1 MPAGRR
7 LVAASFRLVSECGQ
21 PTSRLRI
28 KIRQLDCKVAE
39 RCRAVPLD
47 DAVDGESAESI
58 NELCLRRG
66 RPIDELPATS
76 LPLQHALLVK
86 AAHHRHDRRVGVLP
100 ALRAAQ
106 ILEDIRNARLPA
118 RRNLANDRGGERTK
132 DVFKVRCSGH
142 APHLP
147 GWSLTTT
154 RVPLLQTRSVSFHSV
169 GALLEVDLLPILEGF
184 ALIGVSLGLIAASVA
199 GRRSRQPESRVAQ
212 VFWRDVSQAG
222 YVWSGATMVVLFG
235 GLGEMQGLR
244 APIWLSL
251 AIVAGLVGLVI
262 TRIRWGRHGAASGRP
277 SLDDQSRPD
286 RLRLVS
292 TSWKAAVVGAGA
304 GGLLAFGASVAQAP
318 GYTIHWLVAAIG
330 LAIGY
335 ALGLVM
341 VTPRYTVKR
350 GTP

>member
-1 MPAGRR
+1 M
-7 LVAASFRLVSECGQ
+7 
-21 PTSRLRI
+21 
-28 KIRQLDCKVAE
+28 
-39 RCRAVPLD
+39 
-47 DAVDGESAESI
+47 
-58 NELCLRRG
+58 
-66 RPIDELPATS
+66 
-76 LPLQHALLVK
+76 
-86 AAHHRHDRRVGVLP
+86 
-100 ALRAAQ
+100 
-106 ILEDIRNARLPA
+106 
-118 RRNLANDRGGERTK
+118 
-132 DVFKVRCSGH
+132 
-142 APHLP
+142 
-147 GWSLTTT
+147 
-154 RVPLLQTRSVSFHSV
+154 